1 MKILLIDDEIV
12 ALNALKKRVDWV
24 CYGFTEIFTAQ
35 DIASAKEIL
44 KKENIDMM
52 LCDIE
57 MQGENGLSLVEYAR
71 ENYPEICSIMVTCHA
86 DFNYIKK
93 AMRYGVKD
101 YVLKPIDY
109 EELEGLLLQFKEE
122 KAQEQEKQKFGR
134 LVEKTMEVTGKDT
147 RGRDSEQA
155 ADRNRVINSS
165 DD

>member
-93 AMRYGVKD
+93 LCAMG
-101 YVLKPIDY
+101 
-109 EELEGLLLQFKEE
+109 
-122 KAQEQEKQKFGR
+122 
-134 LVEKTMEVTGKDT
+134 
-147 RGRDSEQA
+147 
-155 ADRNRVINSS
+155 
-165 DD
+165 